1 LLTGRRW
8 ISFNTLRTFPGH
20 QHRLPNDAAE
30 ADQEPKDMDG
40 VEIVN
45 YDPRWPALFDEEA
58 KRLRAVLDPSSIVG
72 LEHFGSTAVPGLS
85 AKPIIDILIAVRSLA
100 DAQATFVEALRHL
113 DYVYWADNPIS
124 DRMFFVKGMPPFGSR
139 RSHHVHVTEP
149 DGEMWQRLAFRDYL
163 RAHPEEVRTY
173 ERLKRR
179 LAAEHPTDREAYTD
193 AKSAYVESVMR
204 KAMK

>member
-1 LLTGRRW
+1 
-8 ISFNTLRTFPGH
+8 
-20 QHRLPNDAAE
+20 
-30 ADQEPKDMDG
+30 MDE

-45 YDPRWPALFDEEA
+45 YDPRWPVLFDQEA
-58 KRLRAVLDPSSIVG
+58 KRLRAVLDPSLIVG
-72 LEHFGSTAVPGLS
+72 LEHFGSTAVPALS

-100 DAQATFVEALRHL
+100 EAQATFVETLRNL
-113 DYVYWADNPIS
+113 DYVFWADNPNK

-149 DGEMWQRLAFRDYL
+149 DGEMWQRRLAFRDYL
-163 RAHPEEVRTY
+163 RAHPQEARTY

-179 LAAEHPTDREAYTD
+179 LAAEHQTDRGAYTD

-204 KAMK
+204 KPIN